1 MKKLVSL
8 ILLFSSLIGYSQKE
22 DYYGPATISFHGL
35 ICNRPTNDDPL
46 GRDGVGDEVSV
57 HFWNWC
63 SVANNRANF
72 NGLSKIY
79 GEDFFLP
86 FRVKAGTA
94 TINGG
99 LKAGD
104 SYYREGVYGDN
115 NPQILSNYAII
126 NTFCS
131 ENTVIGIV
139 PTIWERDEGPLS
151 VTPIQDFGVATNQA
165 FNDMAFRR
173 KIWDF
178 SDTYVYND
186 NNPYGFIMAGRYI
199 GLDDRYTGM
208 FPPNKNKLATRPIG
222 LFANWNFSS
231 QMLILTSKTIKIIS
245 EKDFGYGKGILPVH
259 FNEESM
265 GNTEGHGNYILLLRF
280 VADIKLRNP
289 PQQPTQPQTKQY
301 RAGIEIDSVAP
312 GERFEFA
319 IDGLNRVIV
328 NKGKT
333 PFYFPTKIGAGQP
346 FRISQMSGP
355 RTCDSIPIYLTM
367 GDTDIVIKAKVI
379 LPPTNQK
386 IGVRVNAVGEG
397 EQFEFSI
404 SRDKKIIINEGNK
417 VFYFPG
423 TFATGTSYIISQ
435 LSGPRSCNLTA
446 HVGKVVHEDII
457 VEAGCGTVPQKTK
470 IYGKFTAPPGTKLV
484 LQCNTADT
492 LSLTQTSP
500 SGGGRLGTKDFNF
513 RKSYPVDENYAVTI
527 KSAPPGLSCKVYI
540 NGEGQVQMPDGTNYV
555 GVRCDYTYDLVSRS
569 TDNKILNTY
578 YESFTPVTGGM
589 GEDEGRYVAFG
600 AYGKGMDGSTGSY
613 RQIFLRDRKNGTT
626 KLISKT
632 AAGAEANGNCH
643 VPAIS
648 ADGKSV
654 AFESYATNLSAND
667 NNGARDIYLWQEST
681 GVVTLIS
688 KSMSGAAANSE
699 SMEPTISGDGSVI
712 AFSSNAADI
721 SPLSKG
727 GVNVFVH
734 YVTAGTSELVSK
746 DFETGKAAG
755 GYVPSISDD
764 GNKIAF
770 CAYSNRLT
778 QNDKNN
784 LWDIFIWERSSPVLK
799 RISMTATGSE
809 RNQGTESSSRV
820 VAPSLSGDGKL
831 VVFAT
836 TASNMVPG
844 DMNEMQDIFICT
856 TTGGNVRRMSR
867 SVSGDSNGD
876 SPISQGEKIGV
887 SYDGKWITYNTNAD
901 NLGVL
906 KGNIV
911 IQNTQTGNIYPVTN
925 ISGGSTGRPMI
936 SRNGSYVVAG
946 CSEKY
951 DKRFASSGV
960 FLFFPATD
968 NTTPVSKTK

>member
-22 DYYGPATISFHGL
+22 DYYGPVSISFHGF

-46 GRDGVGDEVSV
+46 GMDGVGDEIRA
-57 HFWNWC
+57 HFWNW
-63 SVANNRANF
+63 AIEDINRTNYDNMAA
-72 NGLSKIY
+72 KIY
-79 GEDFFLP
+79 GEDFLIAE
-86 FRVKAGTA
+86 RVKAGTA

-99 LKAGD
+99 IKAGD
-104 SYYREGVYGDN
+104 SYYREAVTGDN
-115 NPQILSNYAII
+115 DPNTPTKYTII
-126 NTFCS
+126 NTICS
-131 ENTVIGIV
+131 QNTLITIL
-139 PTIWERDEGPLS
+139 PTIWEYDKGSQNVPPLMNFWSATNNAFNDLS
-151 VTPIQDFGVATNQA
+151 VRQKIQDFSN
-165 FNDMAFRR
+165 
-173 KIWDF
+173 
-178 SDTYVYND
+178 SYTYNVS
-186 NNPYGFIMAGRYI
+186 NPYGFFLAGRQI
-199 GLDDRYTGM
+199 GMDAKYTGL
-208 FPPNKNKLATRPIG
+208 FIANKNKLASRPIG
-222 LFANWNFSS
+222 LFPNWDYSA
-231 QMLILTSKTIKIIS
+231 QVIVLTPKIIKIIA
-245 EKDFGYGKGILPVH
+245 ERDYGYGKGILPVH
-259 FNEESM
+259 LNEESM

-280 VADIKLRNP
+280 VADIKLRTTP
-289 PQQPTQPQTKQY
+289 QPQVKQY
-301 RAGIEIDSVAP
+301 RAGIEVDSVAV

-319 IDGLNRVIV
+319 IDGSNRVIV
-328 NKGKT
+328 NQEKT
-333 PFYFPTKIGAGQP
+333 TFYFPTKINAGQP
-346 FRISQMSGP
+346 FSISQISGP
-355 RTCDSIPIYLTM
+355 RNCDSIPRNLTM
-367 GDTDIVIKAKVI
+367 GDTDIIVKAKVI

-386 IGVRVNAVGEG
+386 IGVKVNAVGEG
-397 EQFEFSI
+397 ERFEFSI
-404 SRDKKIIINEGNK
+404 GPNKKVIITEGNK
-417 VFYFPG
+417 VYYFPG
-423 TFATGTSYIISQ
+423 TFTTGTSYTVSQ
-435 LSGPRSCNLTA
+435 LSGPRSCYLTS
-446 HVGKVVHEDII
+446 HVGKVAHADII
-457 VEAGCGTVPQKTK
+457 VDAGCGTVPQKTK
-470 IYGKFTAPPGTKLV
+470 LFGKFTAPPGTKIV
-484 LQCNTADT
+484 LQCNNTDT
-492 LSLTQTSP
+492 LSLTQTATT
-500 SGGGRLGTKDFNF
+500 GGGRLGTTDFSF
-513 RKSYPVDENYAVTI
+513 RKIYAVDESYTVSI
-527 KSAPPGLSCKVYI
+527 KSAPQGLGCKLYM
-540 NGEGQVQMPDGTNYV
+540 NGEGQVQMPDGSNYV
-555 GVRCDYTYDLVSRS
+555 GVRCDYTHDLVSRS

-589 GEDEGRYVAFG
+589 GDDEGRYIAFG

-654 AFESYATNLSAND
+654 AFESYATNLSGND

-681 GVVTLIS
+681 GMVTLIS
-688 KSMSGAAANSE
+688 KSISGAAANSE

-770 CAYSNRLT
+770 CAYTNRLT

-844 DMNEMQDIFICT
+844 DMNEMQDIFICST
-856 TTGGNVRRMSR
+856 AGGNVRRMSR
-867 SVSGDSNGD
+867 LGTGDSNGD

-960 FLFFPATD
+960 FLFFPAT
-968 NTTPVSKTK
+968 NNINPVSKTK